1 MEVFGAQYKYLKVVN
16 TVNWLFLHYVLLVS
30 ASKRATFSIS
40 RVHSLLKARLAKMT
54 AILTAVGLTSFA
66 LSFVVVIF
74 GGAYSAL
81 CRSSYFRWSMLLSQL
96 NSLFNSVLYCYK
108 DRRERSAGDVKDK
121 KTCSQR
127 TEKEKTD

>member
-66 LSFVVVIF
+66 LPFVVVIF

-81 CRSSYFRWSMLLSQL
+81 RRSSYFRWSMLLSQL

-108 DRRERSAGDVKDK
+108 DRRERSAGDVKDEK
-121 KTCSQR
+121 ACSQR